1 MLSHWLAKEVLPGT
15 EGGPKWGG
23 RLAIGMLSNRCTKYP
38 QKNAQKRRVK
48 NMEKVETILDCCGFL
63 PVSSAWFWEVFT
75 ERQQWYY
82 SCLMSSFSS
91 PAASCLFLSYHKKS
105 DQHGKRSLP
114 DLFSWQ
120 AAQSMCIL
128 FHNAQKHV
136 FDFSLLGGTCA
147 YLPSPS
153 GGSWHLFVSIH
164 MASAG
169 NKSRFKWRHFVYGY
183 EKEFVEH

>member
-15 EGGPKWGG
+15 EGGPKWGS

-91 PAASCLFLSYHKKS
+91 PAASCLFLSYHKKVINT
-105 DQHGKRSLP
+105 GKDPYQTCFPGKLHKACVYCSIMLR
-114 DLFSWQ
+114 
-120 AAQSMCIL
+120 SMCLILASWVGRVHIYLVPLEEVGIFLYLSIWLQQEISRASNGGIL
-128 FHNAQKHV
+128 F
-136 FDFSLLGGTCA
+136 
-147 YLPSPS
+147 
-153 GGSWHLFVSIH
+153 
-164 MASAG
+164 MAMRK
-169 NKSRFKWRHFVYGY
+169 NL
-183 EKEFVEH
+183 